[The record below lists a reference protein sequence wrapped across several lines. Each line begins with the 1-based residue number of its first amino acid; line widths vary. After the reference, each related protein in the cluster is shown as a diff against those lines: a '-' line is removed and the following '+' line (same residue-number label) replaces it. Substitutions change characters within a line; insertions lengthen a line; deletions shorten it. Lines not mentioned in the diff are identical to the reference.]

1 MFKYLDLVKVI
12 KPDPRPGEVVILQT
26 DGADQALLFYTGA
39 VGRVIAR
46 VNGGYKVWFPV
57 PCFPDKGQAVD
68 LAEKCL
74 KLFHGATEKDYR
86 AAHYPGMSA
95 ALPMGP
101 PEDLGA
107 PRPTAQTMREAV
119 RDLCNVTKPGG
130 APDAEAG

>member
-39 VGRVIAR
+39 VGRVIAK

-95 ALPMGP
+95 SLPMGP
-101 PEDLGA
+101 DEAKTRARRGLMMMEEDGSLG
-107 PRPTAQTMREAV
+107 RRQGETEDAQ
-119 RDLCNVTKPGG
+119 
-130 APDAEAG
+130 AG

>member
-12 KPDPRPGEVVILQT
+12 KPEPPPGAVVILNT
-26 DGADQALLFYTGA
+26 DGANDALAFYTGA

-68 LAEKCL
+68 LAEKVL

-86 AAHYPGMSA
+86 AAHYPGMSL
-95 ALPMGP
+95 ALLEGQ
-101 PEDLGA
+101 GKS
-107 PRPTAQTMREAV
+107 PREMEEEMTGTIPATQGQANAQ
-119 RDLCNVTKPGG
+119 
-130 APDAEAG
+130 AG